1 MFKSSSKIHWIIY
14 KATSKFGRFTYIGV
28 IHKQCGQF
36 FEHFDPLHSLFT
48 ILLNKAKNLSTC
60 LPCPHSLWMTPCGES
75 VTLFSSLLDYHK
87 IGQFHKNQ
95 TTFIK
100 VYFMTNIFLNLGVFF
115 TIIFYANQDN
125 KFVILAG
132 TK

>member
-1 MFKSSSKIHWIIY
+1 
-14 KATSKFGRFTYIGV
+14 
-28 IHKQCGQF
+28 
-36 FEHFDPLHSLFT
+36 
-48 ILLNKAKNLSTC
+48 
-60 LPCPHSLWMTPCGES
+60 MTPCGES